1 MFKKINPY
9 EAQGNA
15 FDMIGKQKMLIVAG
29 DGTKVNGMTASWG
42 ALGVIWGAPAAY
54 AFVRDSRY
62 TKEFLDGSETFSLCF
77 FGDGCEDT
85 YRYMGT
91 VSGRDEDK
99 TARCNLT
106 VAYEGDTPYYAE
118 AETVIIC
125 RKQGAV
131 RMPAETML
139 DAVNEKWYTSKDYHT
154 MYTGIIESYL
164 VKEN

>member
-1 MFKKINPY
+1 MFKKINP
-9 EAQGNA
+9 
-15 FDMIGKQKMLIVAG
+15 FDSSINPFQKIGKQKMLIVAG

-42 ALGVIWGAPAAY
+42 SMGVIWGAPACF

-62 TKEFLDGSETFSLCF
+62 TKVFMDKSETFSLCF
-77 FGDGCEDT
+77 FGDGYEDM

-99 TARCNLT
+99 TAHCNLT

-131 RMPAETML
+131 RMPAETMSET
-139 DAVNEKWYTSKDYHT
+139 VNEKWYASKDYHT
-154 MYTGIIESYL
+154 MYTGIIEAIL
-164 VKEN
+164 VK

>member
-62 TKEFLDGSETFSLCF
+62 TKEFLDGSETFSLCA
-77 FGDGCEDT
+77 DLRT
-85 YRYMGT
+85 ILK
-91 VSGRDEDK
+91 K
-99 TARCNLT
+99 TQSLRAKSVTKGLRSC
-106 VAYEGDTPYYAE
+106 P
-118 AETVIIC
+118 I
-125 RKQGAV
+125 
-131 RMPAETML
+131 
-139 DAVNEKWYTSKDYHT
+139 
-154 MYTGIIESYL
+154 
-164 VKEN
+164 

>member
-1 MFKKINPY
+1 MFKKINP
-9 EAQGNA
+9 
-15 FDMIGKQKMLIVAG
+15 FDSSINPFQKIGKQKMLIVAG

-42 ALGVIWGAPAAY
+42 ALGVIWGAPACF

-77 FGDGCEDT
+77 FGDGYEDM

-99 TARCNLT
+99 TAHCNLT

-131 RMPAETML
+131 RMPAETMSET
-139 DAVNEKWYTSKDYHT
+139 VNGKWYTSKDYHT
-154 MYTGIIESYL
+154 MYTGIIEAYME
-164 VKEN
+164 K

>member
-9 EAQGNA
+9 EAQGNV

-77 FGDGCEDT
+77 FGKGYEEC
-85 YRYMGT
+85 
-91 VSGRDEDK
+91 
-99 TARCNLT
+99 TAIWAPFRAGMRIRPPVAILPSLT
-106 VAYEGDTPYYAE
+106 RGILPITQR
-118 AETVIIC
+118 
-125 RKQGAV
+125 RK
-131 RMPAETML
+131 R
-139 DAVNEKWYTSKDYHT
+139 
-154 MYTGIIESYL
+154 
-164 VKEN
+164 

>member
-1 MFKKINPY
+1 MFNKTDPFT
-9 EAQGNA
+9 ACGNV
-15 FDMIGKQKMLIVAG
+15 FQKIGKQKMLIVAG
-29 DGTKVNGMTASWG
+29 DSKNVNGMTASWG
-42 ALGVIWGAPAAY
+42 SLGVIWGAPAAF

-62 TKEFLDGSETFSLCF
+62 TKTFLDTSDTFSLCF
-77 FGDGCEDT
+77 FPEGFEDM

-99 TARCNLT
+99 TAHCNLT

-131 RMPAETML
+131 RMPAETMS
-139 DAVNEKWYTSKDYHT
+139 DTVNQKWYTSKDYHT
-154 MYTGIIESYL
+154 MYTGIIESYM
-164 VKEN
+164 VK

>member
-9 EAQGNA
+9 EASGNV
-15 FDMIGKQKMLIVAG
+15 FQKIGKQKMLIVAG
-29 DGTKVNGMTASWG
+29 DGSAVNGMTASWG
-42 ALGVIWGAPAAY
+42 AFGVIWGAPACF

-62 TKEFLDGSETFSLCF
+62 TKEFLDRSETFSLCF
-77 FGDGCEDT
+77 FGDGYEDM
-85 YRYMGT
+85 YRCFGT

-131 RMPAETML
+131 RMPAETMS

-154 MYTGIIESYL
+154 MYTGIIEAYTE
-164 VKEN
+164 K

>member
-1 MFKKINPY
+1 MFKKINPFVSSINPF
-9 EAQGNA
+9 QK
-15 FDMIGKQKMLIVAG
+15 IGKQKMLIVAG

-42 ALGVIWGAPAAY
+42 AMGVIWGAPACF

-62 TKEFLDGSETFSLCF
+62 TKEFMDGSDTFSLCF
-77 FGDGCEDT
+77 FGDGYEDM

-99 TARCNLT
+99 AAHCNLT

-131 RMPAETML
+131 RMPAETMSET
-139 DAVNEKWYTSKDYHT
+139 VNEKWYTSKDYHT
-154 MYTGIIESYL
+154 MYTGIIEAYME
-164 VKEN
+164 K

>member
-1 MFKKINPY
+1 MFKKINP
-9 EAQGNA
+9 
-15 FDMIGKQKMLIVAG
+15 FDSSINPFQKIGKQKMLIVAG

-42 ALGVIWGAPAAY
+42 ALGVIWGAPVAY

-77 FGDGCEDT
+77 FGDGYEDM

-99 TARCNLT
+99 TAHCNLT
-106 VAYEGDTPYYAE
+106 VSYEGDTPYYAE

-131 RMPAETML
+131 RMPAETMSET
-139 DAVNEKWYTSKDYHT
+139 VNEKWYASKDYHT
-154 MYTGIIESYL
+154 MYTGIIEAYME
-164 VKEN
+164 K

>member
-9 EAQGNA
+9 EAQGNV
-15 FDMIGKQKMLIVAG
+15 FQKIGKQKMLIVAG
-29 DGTKVNGMTASWG
+29 DGTAVNGMTASWG
-42 ALGVIWGAPAAY
+42 ALGVIWGSPAAY

-62 TKEFLDGSETFSLCF
+62 TKEFLDKSETFSLCF
-77 FGDGCEDT
+77 FGDGYEDT

-91 VSGRDEDK
+91 VSGKDEDK

-131 RMPAETML
+131 RMPAETMS
-139 DAVNEKWYTSKDYHT
+139 DTVNEKWYASKDYHT
-154 MYTGIIESYL
+154 MYTGIIEVYME
-164 VKEN
+164 K

>member
-9 EAQGNA
+9 EADGNV
-15 FDMIGKQKMLIVAG
+15 FRLIGKQKMIIVAG
-29 DGTKVNGMTASWG
+29 DKEKVNSMTASWG
-42 ALGVIWGAPAAY
+42 SMGVIWGAPAAF
-54 AFVRDSRY
+54 AFVRDSRF
-62 TKEFLDGSETFSLCF
+62 TKTFMDTEETFSLCF
-77 FGDGCEDT
+77 FGGGYEDM

-99 TARCNLT
+99 TSHCNLT

-118 AETVIIC
+118 AEKVIIC

-131 RMPAETML
+131 RMFAETMSR
-139 DAVNEKWYTSKDYHT
+139 AVNEKWYISKDYHT

-164 VKEN
+164 VEE

>member
-9 EAQGNA
+9 EVQVNV
-15 FDMIGKQKMLIVAG
+15 FNMIGKQKMLIVAG
-29 DGTKVNGMTASWG
+29 NKEGVNGMTASWG
-42 ALGVIWGAPAAY
+42 SMGVIWGAPACF
-54 AFVRDSRY
+54 AFVRDSRF
-62 TKEFLDGSETFSLCF
+62 TKTFMDAEETFSLCF
-77 FGDGCEDT
+77 FGEGYEEM

-99 TARCNLT
+99 TTHCDLT

-118 AETVIIC
+118 ADTVIIC

-131 RMPAETML
+131 RMPAETMS

-154 MYTGIIESYL
+154 MYTGIIECYM
-164 VKEN
+164 VK

>member
-9 EAQGNA
+9 EAQGNV
-15 FDMIGKQKMLIVAG
+15 FQKIGKQKMLIVAG
-29 DGTKVNGMTASWG
+29 DGTAVNGMTASWG
-42 ALGVIWGAPAAY
+42 ALGVIWGSPAAY

-62 TKEFLDGSETFSLCF
+62 TKEFLDKSETFSLCF
-77 FGDGCEDT
+77 FGDGYEDT

-99 TARCNLT
+99 TAHCNLT

-131 RMPAETML
+131 RMPAETMS
-139 DAVNEKWYTSKDYHT
+139 DTVNEKWYASKDYHT
-154 MYTGIIESYL
+154 MYTGIIECYME
-164 VKEN
+164 K